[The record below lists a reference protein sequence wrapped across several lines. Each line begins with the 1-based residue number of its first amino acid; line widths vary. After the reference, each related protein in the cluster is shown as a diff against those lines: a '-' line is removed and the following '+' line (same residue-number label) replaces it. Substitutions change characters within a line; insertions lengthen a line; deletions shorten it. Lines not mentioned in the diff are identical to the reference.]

1 MEYINPLTAFIAILA
16 ISIID
21 GVVKGI
27 KGRREKLKNPPP
39 KKPVQTVETDDELTE
54 EEKTAIAI
62 YNSYYAG

>member
-1 MEYINPLTAFIAILA
+1 MEYINPLTGVIAILA

-39 KKPVQTVETDDELTE
+39 KKPVQPAKTDDELTE
-54 EEKTAIAI
+54 DEIFAII
-62 YNSYYAG
+62 YNSFYAG